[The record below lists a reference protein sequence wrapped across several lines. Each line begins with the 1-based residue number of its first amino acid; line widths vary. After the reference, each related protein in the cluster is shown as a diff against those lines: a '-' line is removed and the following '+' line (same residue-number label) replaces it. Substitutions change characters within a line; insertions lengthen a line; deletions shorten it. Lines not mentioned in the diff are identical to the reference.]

1 MTDTLAI
8 SPVPVVAP
16 VDDPRQ
22 GPGMGGGGIN
32 LRYIYASVRANLQ
45 LVLTLIGVSIA
56 LSVLVSFLQ
65 KPVYTALTTLQINNS
80 SNTRVFKKSDDDDQG
95 DDASNASDTD
105 LYLRTQVD
113 ILKSR
118 SLAIRVAQRM
128 RLGENAAFFK
138 AEGVSM
144 PGPGSTPAM
153 REASAVALLRKH
165 IDVQLPHDTRIAQV
179 LFDSRDAA
187 MSAQIVN
194 IYTSEYI
201 AANLQ
206 RKFDSSGYAREFLA
220 RQLAEVKAKYEASE
234 QALNDYARSAGL
246 ITTDSLGNSSDTS
259 KTGGTSVTTSSLIQL
274 NQSANEAKA
283 RRILAEARWRE
294 ISTGN
299 GMNATEI
306 VSNASVSQLLG
317 QKAVIESAI
326 AEERSRHLD
335 GYPTVKSK
343 EAQLTTINQQLQGL
357 ITSIRNS
364 VRAEYQV
371 AQQSEQ
377 DLLRQVDAL
386 KANRLNEQD
395 RNVHYTILAH
405 EQDTNKQLYDGLLQR
420 YKELNASAGV
430 SASNISVIDPAIV
443 PVKPSSPNIPRNLL
457 FGVIGG
463 ILLSAAVLAVK
474 EQFDDTVRIPED
486 IDSKLGLVL
495 LGVIPITQDHD
506 IASQMLDRKSSISE
520 AYNSLGGAL
529 LYSTPHGLPRTLMVT
544 SAQPSEGKST
554 SSFALANVLA
564 RMGKR
569 VVLIDADMR
578 RPSLHRQM
586 GSDNT
591 TGLSMLLSGQA
602 QVAEA
607 VQLSD
612 QPNLSYISSGPIPPA
627 PTELLA
633 SHRMKEMIDQ
643 ASQIFD
649 VVVIDCPP
657 VLGLADAPMVAGV
670 VDGVIFIAEADRG
683 RHGGLKSAINRLRSV
698 RANLLGGV
706 LTKFDPVKGGKR
718 ETYYYGYSYYNY
730 QYGYDS
736 RS

>member
-1 MTDTLAI
+1 MNDTPLNLPNSVNAVPAEPSLAG
-8 SPVPVVAP
+8 A
-16 VDDPRQ
+16 
-22 GPGMGGGGIN
+22 GGGGGIN

-45 LVLTLIGVSIA
+45 LVLA
-56 LSVLVSFLQ
+56 LVGATIVVSVLVTFLQ

-80 SNTRVFKKSDDDDQG
+80 SSTRVFKKSDDEDQG

-118 SLAIRVAQRM
+118 SLAIRVAERL
-128 RLGENAAFFK
+128 RLGDNPAFFA
-138 AEGVSM
+138 AEGVAMS
-144 PGPGSTPAM
+144 GPGSSAAV
-153 REASAVALLRKH
+153 RETAAVGLLRKH
-165 IDVQLPHDTRIAQV
+165 IDVTLPHDSRIATV
-179 LFDSRDAA
+179 TFESRDPAL
-187 MSAQIVN
+187 SALVVN
-194 IYTSEYI
+194 TYATEFI

-220 RQLAEVKAKYEASE
+220 RQLAEVKVKYEASE

-246 ITTDSLGNSSDTS
+246 ITTDSLGANSDSTKS
-259 KTGGTSVTTSSLIQL
+259 GASVTTSSLVQL
-274 NQSANEAKA
+274 NQAANEAKT

-294 ISTGN
+294 ISVGN

-317 QKAVIESAI
+317 QKAAIEAAI

-335 GYPTVKSK
+335 AYPTVQSK
-343 EAQLTTINQQLQGL
+343 QAQLATINQQLQGL
-357 ITSIRNS
+357 INSIRNA
-364 VRAEYQV
+364 VKAEYLV
-371 AQQSEQ
+371 ASKSEQ
-377 DLLRQVDAL
+377 DLLGQVEAL

-430 SASNISVIDPAIV
+430 SASNIAVIDTAIV
-443 PVKPSSPNIPRNLL
+443 PSKPSSPNIPRNLL
-457 FGVIGG
+457 FGLIGG
-463 ILLSAAVLAVK
+463 VLLSAVVLAIK

-486 IDSKLGLVL
+486 IDSKLGLAL
-495 LGVIPITQDHD
+495 LGVIPVSHGGDLH
-506 IASQMLDRKSSISE
+506 SQLEDRKSAISE

-529 LYSTPHGLPRTLMVT
+529 LYSTASGLPGTLMVT
-544 SAQPSEGKST
+544 SAQPAEGKST
-554 SSFALANVLA
+554 SSFAIANVLA

-578 RPSLHRQM
+578 RPSLHRQVD
-586 GSDNT
+586 SDNQ

-602 QVAEA
+602 HVRDSVLPSGLE
-607 VQLSD
+607 
-612 QPNLSYISSGPIPPA
+612 NLFFITSGPIPPA

-633 SHRMKEMIDQ
+633 SHRMKEAIDQ
-643 ASQIFD
+643 ARELFD
-649 VVVIDCPP
+649 VVIIDCPP

-670 VDGVIFIAEADRG
+670 VEGVIFIAEADRG

-698 RANLLGGV
+698 RANVLGGV

-718 ETYYYGYSYYNY
+718 ESYYYGYSYYNY
-730 QYGYDS
+730 QYGYED